1 MENLNIAYPFQDF
14 DSLDG
19 SPEEHKERFHQ
30 VNSEVLTTMLVNSV
44 IHSLMLLPLW
54 YTGSAISRY
63 IVSSFDY
70 LAASQIQARHEF
82 LVATIGV
89 TKEEILSYTVAYNLP
104 IGMTVA
110 VLTTSLLA
118 VLTFLLYN
126 YKVRGR
132 GELKYF

>member
-1 MENLNIAYPFQDF
+1 M
-14 DSLDG
+14 
-19 SPEEHKERFHQ
+19 
-30 VNSEVLTTMLVNSV
+30 
-44 IHSLMLLPLW
+44 
-54 YTGSAISRY
+54 
-63 IVSSFDY
+63 
-70 LAASQIQARHEF
+70 
-82 LVATIGV
+82 ATIGV
-89 TKEEILSYTVAYNLP
+89 TKEEILSYTVAYYLP